1 MQNQDKRNSGGQGFN
16 TSAIRNRMPSA
27 DMHEHSS
34 PIYMTSSF
42 TFESAEEAR
51 DLFSGE
57 SQGNIYSRYSNPNTD
72 EFINKM
78 MVLEH
83 CEDGVPLASGM
94 SAMFVSILAHL
105 NSGDHLVA
113 SRSIFGSTH
122 QIITQILPRWGIE
135 YSYVDIGGDEYRQ
148 NPRRAWEEALRPN
161 TKMLFCE
168 TPSNPGLD
176 IIDLEMLGKLC
187 RNRGIL
193 FNVDNCFATPYFQ
206 NPRDFGADIVGHSAT
221 KFIDGQGRSLG
232 GVLLGSS
239 EAIEPIRF
247 FARHSGPALSPF
259 NAWIL
264 SKSLETLGLRMERHA
279 DNAEKIVEFLKGRR
293 EISWVKYPHDPDH
306 PGYSTAKKQM
316 RRGGAM
322 VSFELKD
329 GLKAGISF
337 LNSLE
342 MISLTANLGDS
353 RSIATHP
360 ASTTHS
366 KLSPGER
373 ATVGISDGFVRISA
387 GLEDAEDI
395 IQDIQQALER
405 S

>member
-1 MQNQDKRNSGGQGFN
+1 
-16 TSAIRNRMPSA
+16 
-27 DMHEHSS
+27 MHEHSS

-51 DLFSGE
+51 DLFAGE
-57 SQGNIYSRYSNPNTD
+57 SRGNIYSRYSNPNTD
-72 EFINKM
+72 EFIHKM

-135 YSYVDIGGDEYRQ
+135 YSYVDIGSEEYREH
-148 NPRRAWEEALRPN
+148 PRKAWEDAIRSN

-176 IIDLEMLGKLC
+176 IIDLEMLGDVC
-187 RNRGIL
+187 REQEIL

-206 NPRDFGADIVGHSAT
+206 NPADFGAHIVGHSAT

-232 GVLLGSS
+232 GALVGSR

-279 DNAEKIVEFLKGRR
+279 DNAVNIVEFLKTRP

-306 PGYSTAKKQM
+306 PGYHTALKQM

-322 VSFELKD
+322 VSFELKQ
-329 GLKAGISF
+329 GLEAGISF
-337 LNSLE
+337 LNNLK

-366 KLSPGER
+366 KLSVEDR
-373 ATVGISDGFVRISA
+373 SAVGISDGFVRISA
-387 GLEDAEDI
+387 GLEDAADI
-395 IQDIQQALER
+395 IQDIQQALEN